1 MTTTATRIPNLPSAT
16 AVTGSDYL
24 IVYQGGVTKKV
35 QADALPSSTAAAW
48 ATLTG
53 KPTTVGGFGITDA
66 YTKTET
72 DTLLL
77 GKQPT
82 DADLTAIA
90 ALVGTT
96 GLLKK
101 TAANTW
107 TLDTSTYVTS
117 SGVTAVSGTAPIVS
131 SGGATPAISISAAT
145 SGAAG
150 SMSAADKSKLDGIA
164 SGAQVNVATNIAEG
178 TRTTTGVPIT
188 SSTGT
193 SATLSPATTLLAGVM
208 SAADK
213 SKLDGIAS
221 GATAYTHPASH
232 PASIITQDASNRFVT
247 DTEKST
253 WNAKQAALG
262 FTPENSAN
270 KGAANGYA
278 GLDGTG
284 KVPSAQLPSFVDDV
298 LEYANLAAFPGTG
311 AAGTIYV
318 TLDTNKTYRWSGSA
332 YVEIS
337 PSPGSTDSV
346 TEGSTN
352 LYFTAQRVRD
362 SVLTGLSTATN
373 AAIAAAD
380 TVLGA
385 FGKIQAQI
393 TAHFGSGGTAHANAV
408 SSGAAGFMTGAD
420 KAKLDGIATSANNY
434 THPTSDG
441 NLHVPVT
448 GTTNNGKVLM
458 AGATAGNFGWA
469 AIPTLNQNTTG
480 TAANVTGIVALVNG
494 GTGAT
499 TAAAARTNLGAAE
512 SVQQA
517 GSAFDFNNYR
527 PGTPGLLRVVWNSGD
542 TSMVNAPNG
551 NTTGFLVA
559 SQGSHD
565 LWNAQLFMEQ
575 GSTGSVWSRGST
587 DGGGTR
593 VWGAWRKQLDSSNYN
608 SYSPTLTGTGASG
621 TWSINVTG
629 NAATVTN
636 GVYTNTAQTI
646 TGVKTFS
653 NGIIVGDTQGYPD
666 YSVLLDFGADVT
678 GTWRKLVTATLVDGI
693 YSTIGFKVDV
703 VDPRANHAVS
713 GSIHARTETYYI
725 ACLRSEGLTLN
736 TPDACYV
743 SGPSNRIRAVKTA
756 LGVYEIQ
763 IQNEAQWWECR
774 VDICVYAVNNAH
786 NIVYHPGAAC
796 TAGTAQYNA
805 SVSATQTDFF
815 QNVSARTVKSSVA
828 TGTAPLEVLSTTV
841 VTNLNA
847 DLLDGQHGSYYQNAG
862 NLNAGTIPDARLPTR
877 LSTTGANIAD
887 WNAAITSGYY
897 MGAGATN
904 APTATIWYIGQ
915 VIAHNATWV
924 TQTVYAFADNS
935 EGTNTMTWRREMN
948 NGTWT
953 AWVRIW
959 QTEGELD
966 ARYVR
971 LGVYNFLN
979 NGIGTTYGLPAST
992 SMLTRTNTVAGFE
1005 VQAQGTG
1012 ATAGAA
1018 LMTFHRPSAH
1028 AAFFGLDTDNNW
1040 KVGGWSMGAVAYRLW
1055 HEGNDGTGSGLD
1067 ADLLDGTHKD
1077 TLEACLRANT
1087 AISGGGTISVSASSE
1102 VRWTNRFIVVSNGTG
1117 SHFSTSGYFDIG
1129 MPGAGTVVTGVGG
1142 AANATVT
1149 ASGVPLTAWQALY
1162 YILPISGYSTFNA
1175 ANLRVAVY
1183 TTALTIPHNW
1193 VLLCV
1198 VNGDSSTW
1206 RFHSGLVLRAG
1217 ESVTT
1222 GTSTSSDDRNRR
1234 ITVSSSAPSGGAD
1247 GDVWLLYTA

>member
-1 MTTTATRIPNLPSAT
+1 MTTAKRIPDLPSAT
-16 AVTGSDYL
+16 SVSGSDYIL
-24 IVYQGGVTKKV
+24 VYQGGVTKKA
-35 QADALPSSTAAAW
+35 QASSLPSSGAGSWSA
-48 ATLTG
+48 LTG
-53 KPTTVGGFGITDA
+53 KPTTIAGFAITDA

-72 DTLLL
+72 DTLLS

-107 TLDTSTYVTS
+107 TLDTAAYVTS

-131 SGGATPAISISAAT
+131 TGGATPAISISAAT
-145 SGAAG
+145 VSAAG

-164 SGAQVNVATNIAEG
+164 A
-178 TRTTTGVPIT
+178 
-188 SSTGT
+188 
-193 SATLSPATTLLAGVM
+193 
-208 SAADK
+208 
-213 SKLDGIAS
+213 
-221 GATAYTHPASH
+221 GATAYAHPASH
-232 PASIITQDASNRFVT
+232 PANMINTDGNNRFVT
-247 DTEKST
+247 DAEKT
-253 WNAKQAALG
+253 AWNAKQAALG

-278 GLDGTG
+278 SLDSGG
-284 KVPSAQLPSFVDDV
+284 KVPSAQLPGFVDDV
-298 LEYANLAAFPGTG
+298 LEYANLAALPGTG
-311 AAGTIYV
+311 AAGTMYV
-318 TLDTNKTYRWSGSA
+318 TLDTNRVYRWGGSS

-346 TEGSTN
+346 TEGSVN
-352 LYFTAQRVRD
+352 IYFTYQRVRD
-362 SVLTGLSTATN
+362 TVLTSLSTATN
-373 AAIAAAD
+373 AVIAAAD
-380 TVLGA
+380 TALVA
-385 FGKIQAQI
+385 FGKLQAQI

-420 KAKLDGIATSANNY
+420 KAKLDGIAASANNY

-480 TAANVTGIVALVNG
+480 TAANVIGIVALVNG

-499 TAAAARTNLGAAE
+499 TAAAARSNLGAAE

-551 NTTGFLVA
+551 NTTGFLLA

-703 VDPRANHAVS
+703 VDPRANYAVS

-725 ACLRSEGLTLN
+725 ACLRSEGMTLN

-763 IQNEAQWWECR
+763 IQNEAQWWEYR

-862 NLNAGTIPDARLPTR
+862 NLNAGTLPDARLPAR
-877 LSTTGANIAD
+877 LSLTAASISD
-887 WNAAITSGYY
+887 WDTAITSGYY
-897 MGAGATN
+897 VASNGAN
-904 APTATIWYIGQ
+904 APTATIWYSGQ
-915 VIAHNATWV
+915 VIAHITTWV
-924 TQTVYAFADNS
+924 TQTVFAFAANN

-948 NGTWT
+948 NGVWT
-953 AWVRIW
+953 SWVRIW

-971 LGVYNFLN
+971 PTSPTISSPTFTGYVDINAT
-979 NGIGTTYGLPAST
+979 GGQLPAST
-992 SMLTRTNTVAGFE
+992 AMSAATSSSGGLE
-1005 VQAQGTG
+1005 IQSQGSG

-1018 LMTFHRPSAH
+1018 FMSFHRPSSYAAH
-1028 AAFFGLDTDNNW
+1028 FGLDTDNQW
-1040 KVGGWSMGAVAYRLW
+1040 KVGGWSMGAVAYKLW
-1055 HEGNDGTGSGLD
+1055 HEGNDGAASGLD
-1067 ADLLDGTHKD
+1067 ADLLDGVHKD
-1077 TLEACLRANT
+1077 TLEASLRANNNVT
-1087 AISGGGTISVSASSE
+1087 GGGTISVSGSNE
-1102 VRWTNRFIVVSNGTG
+1102 VKWTSRFIVISNGNG
-1117 SHFSTSGYFDIG
+1117 AHFSTSGYFDID
-1129 MPGAGTVVTGVGG
+1129 MPANGTVITGVGG
-1142 AANATVT
+1142 AGNATVT
-1149 ASGVPLTAWQALY
+1149 AGGIPLLAWQALY
-1162 YILPISGYSTFNA
+1162 YILPQGSANVSVA
-1175 ANLRVAVY
+1175 ANLRVATY
-1183 TTALTIPHNW
+1183 TAALVVPHNW

-1198 VNGDSSTW
+1198 VNGDNGTW
-1206 RFHSGLVLRAG
+1206 NFPNGVRLRNG
-1217 ESVTT
+1217 ESVTA
-1222 GTSTSSDDRNRR
+1222 GISTSADDRNRR
-1234 ITVSSSAPSGGAD
+1234 ITVSTAAPSGGAD
-1247 GDVWLLYTA
+1247 GDIWFMYAA